1 MISYWLDVMLCGM
14 VVLGRL
20 VQAIA
25 IGILT
30 QYIFYKV
37 FKINLYKNLCKLSK
51 KLDEKVTEMFG

>member
-37 FKINLYKNLCKLSK
+37 FKINLYKNLYKLSR
-51 KLDEKVTEMFG
+51 KLDKKVTEMFG

>member
-20 VQAIA
+20 VQAIVIA
-25 IGILT
+25 LLT

-37 FKINLYKNLCKLSK
+37 FKINLYKNLCKLSR
-51 KLDEKVTEMFG
+51 KLDRKVNEYFG

>member
-37 FKINLYKNLCKLSK
+37 FKINLYKNLCKLSR
-51 KLDEKVTEMFG
+51 KLDKKVTEIFG

>member
-37 FKINLYKNLCKLSK
+37 FKINLYKNLCKLSR
-51 KLDEKVTEMFG
+51 KLDRKVNEYFG

>member
-1 MISYWLDVMLCGM
+1 MISYWLDVILCGM

-25 IGILT
+25 IGILL

-37 FKINLYKNLCKLSK
+37 FKINLYKNLCKLSR
-51 KLDEKVTEMFG
+51 KLDKKVTEMFG

>member
-37 FKINLYKNLCKLSK
+37 FKINLYKNLCKLSR
-51 KLDEKVTEMFG
+51 KLDKKVTEMFG

>member
-1 MISYWLDVMLCGM
+1 MISYLLDIMLCSL

-20 VQAIA
+20 IQAIV

-37 FKINLYKNLCKLSK
+37 FKINLYKNLCKLSR
-51 KLDEKVTEMFG
+51 KLDKKVTEMFG

>member
-20 VQAIA
+20 IEAIA

-37 FKINLYKNLCKLSK
+37 FKINLYKNLCKLSR
-51 KLDEKVTEMFG
+51 KLDKKVTEMFG